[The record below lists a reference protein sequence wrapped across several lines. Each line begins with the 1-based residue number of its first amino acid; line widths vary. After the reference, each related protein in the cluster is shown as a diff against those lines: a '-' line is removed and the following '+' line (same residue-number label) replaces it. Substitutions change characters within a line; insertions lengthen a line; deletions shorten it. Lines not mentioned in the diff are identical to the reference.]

1 MFPVFQ
7 YMRYSTYL
15 PKKSAVGMGG
25 GAFLIAQLV
34 KSLPAVQETLLRFLH
49 LKDPLAQGIAT
60 QSRILTWRMGS
71 QRVGH
76 N

>member
-1 MFPVFQ
+1 MFPMFQ

-15 PKKSAVGMGG
+15 PKKRAVGVG

-34 KSLPAVQETLLRFLH
+34 KSLPAVQETLPRFLH

-60 QSRILTWRMGS
+60 QSRILTRRMGS
-71 QRVGH
+71 QKVGH